1 MKGSNIN
8 HLYSAQRG
16 LVGSIPLSQRVMQLT
31 SKINDLH
38 ATIERTKQE
47 RLEDWEAKAE
57 ELAEKY

>member
-1 MKGSNIN
+1 MKASN
-8 HLYSAQRG
+8 LYSTQRV
-16 LVGSIPLSQRVMQLT
+16 LFGSIPLSQRVLQLT

>member
-1 MKGSNIN
+1 MKGTNTN
-8 HLYSAQRG
+8 HLYSTQRG
-16 LVGSIPLSQRVMQLT
+16 LIGSIPLSQRVMQLT

>member
-1 MKGSNIN
+1 MKGANTN
-8 HLYSAQRG
+8 HLYSTQRG
-16 LVGSIPLSQRVMQLT
+16 LVGSIPLSQRVQQLT

>member
-1 MKGSNIN
+1 MKGTNTN
-8 HLYSAQRG
+8 HLYSTQRG
-16 LVGSIPLSQRVMQLT
+16 PFGSIPLSQRVMQLT

-57 ELAEKY
+57 ELSEKY